1 MVKLDEVPD
10 EAFVRDNKTDD
21 GDWDTDS
28 GNLTLTPSPA
38 EARTTT

>member
-10 EAFVRDNKTDD
+10 EAFTRDKQTDD

-28 GNLTLTPSPA
+28 GRPSSLEDALLPP
-38 EARTTT
+38 